1 MAQGNVP
8 EIMTDAKRILLA
20 ASDSLLRHS
29 LADQLAGQG
38 FAVTEADCAPFDPV
52 LIEHAPDAVLID
64 DGGADDA
71 ALTLCRDLHGH
82 NPRLPILILAAD
94 AGRAAWSDA
103 GATAV
108 IAKPVRLAVLLDR
121 LRGLIREDDASEPIL
136 LDGGICLDR
145 AARTISDDTGWVL
158 ALTEKEVAIL
168 SYLYEAGDRAV
179 PRDELLAEVWG
190 YAGDVS
196 THTVETHIYRL
207 RRKLGSAAALLATD
221 EGGYRLIGAPDSS
234 RSTITGT

>member
-20 ASDSLLRHS
+20 ASDSLLRRS
-29 LADQLAGQG
+29 LADQLGGQG
-38 FAVTEADCAPFDPV
+38 FAVTEADCAPLGSDR
-52 LIEHAPDAVLID
+52 IEGAPDAVLID
-64 DGGADDA
+64 DGGPDDSGPA
-71 ALTLCRDLHGH
+71 LCRDLRGRDP
-82 NPRLPILILAAD
+82 NLPILILAAD
-94 AGRAAWSDA
+94 AGRAAWNDA

-108 IAKPVRLAVLLDR
+108 IAKPVRLAFLLDR
-121 LRGLIREDDASEPIL
+121 LHALIREDDTPETIL
-136 LDGGICLDR
+136 LPDGIRLDK
-145 AARTISDDTGWVL
+145 AARTIGDDAGWVL

-168 SYLYEAGDRAV
+168 SYLHGAGDRAV

-207 RRKLGSAAALLATD
+207 RRKLGPAAALLATE
-221 EGGYRLIGAPDSS
+221 EGGYRLTGAPGSS